1 MSNQELTKLIIEKFG
16 NKSTVKKDDIIEAVR
31 PYHEFDAE
39 KECERSLNRKV
50 NNIMASIFKDENNVR
65 KFFLI
70 HVDGE
75 KVYANIDMDQ
85 DAETLKAIRSQAEKM
100 VRGYT
105 KAIRKLNRKI
115 KALETQ
121 ISIEQWQSSKLLDNA
136 TNQ

>member
-1 MSNQELTKLIIEKFG
+1 MSNQELLKLIIERFG
-16 NKSTVKKDDIIEAVR
+16 NESTVKKDDIIEAVR

-39 KECERSLNRKV
+39 KEREKSLNRKV
-50 NNIMASIFKDENNVR
+50 NGIMASIFKDENNVR

-75 KVYANIDMDQ
+75 KVYANIDKDQ
-85 DAETLKAIRSQAEKM
+85 DADTLKAIRSKAEKM
-100 VRGYT
+100 VKGYT

-115 KALETQ
+115 KALESQ
-121 ISIEQWQSSKLLDNA
+121 ISIDQWQNDKLLDNA